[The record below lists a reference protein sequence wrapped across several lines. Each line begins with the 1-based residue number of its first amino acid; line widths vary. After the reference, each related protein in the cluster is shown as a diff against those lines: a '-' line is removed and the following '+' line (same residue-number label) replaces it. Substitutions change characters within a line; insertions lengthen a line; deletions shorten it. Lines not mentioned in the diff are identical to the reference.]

1 MTIRLTIWRHP
12 RFTRG
17 LPILCAAVALLA
29 GTALAE
35 DEPKLRPATGQT
47 INGKAVADLPIWK
60 RVTLGTHKGVNSV
73 RAALDS
79 ARMRVGDS
87 ADEILGRPGFTFSRS
102 QIDVSLVVLTLAD
115 LGFEKAAPLAQIY
128 RRAAQLGLE
137 LCPAEVGP
145 LLRLQY
151 VNQPLG
157 EFLRVAMR
165 PIATY
170 GGEPVDLTLANAGTG
185 LLLIGGESKPD
196 LMLQAGARFVFVRP
210 DLIAM
215 PSVP

>member
-12 RFTRG
+12 RFARG
-17 LPILCAAVALLA
+17 LPVLCAAVALLA

-35 DEPKLRPATGQT
+35 DEKRLGPVVGQT

-60 RVTLGTHKGVNSV
+60 RVTLGTYKGVNSV

-115 LGFEKAAPLAQIY
+115 LGFEKAAPVEQVY

-157 EFLRVAMR
+157 EFLRVAMQ

-185 LLLIGGESKPD
+185 LLLIGGEAKPD

-210 DLIAM
+210 DRIAM